1 MQRRWV
7 GWVVGVVVFL
17 TIGVAAAVLIVYGV
31 TTHDEPGLLRICRI
45 GDRAVYVDDLEGEE
59 PATCA
64 DALELRWPREAVP
77 LAVRVFHGEGENG
90 TPPAEELRVVE
101 AAVADFNS
109 QVGFE
114 LFTLDRGREG
124 VVDVSLVLGAAA
136 ELGDPPGE
144 CRHRLRGDG
153 RATAATVVVRNVP
166 DDATLF
172 RVLLHELGHAAGL
185 AHDDWTGS
193 LMNRRTLSAE
203 ESELPAGRLTDSDRA
218 ELRELYLPR

>member
-7 GWVVGVVVFL
+7 GWIVGLVVFV
-17 TIGVAAAVLIVYGV
+17 TFGVAAAVLIAYGV
-31 TTHDEPGLLRICRI
+31 ATHDEPGLLRVCRI
-45 GDRAVYVDDLEGEE
+45 GDRAVYVDELEGEE

-77 LAVRVFHGEGENG
+77 LAVRVFHGAIENG

-114 LFTLDRGREG
+114 LFALDRGLEG
-124 VVDVSLVLGAAA
+124 PVDVSLVLGAAA

-153 RATAATVVVRNVP
+153 RATSATVVVRNVP

-172 RVLLHELGHAAGL
+172 RVLLHELGHLAGL

-193 LMNRRTLSAE
+193 MMNRRTLAAE